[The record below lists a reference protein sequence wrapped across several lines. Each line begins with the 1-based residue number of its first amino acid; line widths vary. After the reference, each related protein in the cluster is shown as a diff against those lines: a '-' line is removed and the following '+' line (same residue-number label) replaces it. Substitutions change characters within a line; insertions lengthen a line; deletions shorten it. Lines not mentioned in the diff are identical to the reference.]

1 MECETFCSTLR
12 TTTVTQSVN
21 RQCCHKNILFWGQL
35 CATWEARTI
44 RPSFLSAGLR
54 PGWRETGTHKRMSE
68 ASQGRFRMGR
78 GTWMRMGAGLLR
90 KESQRRC
97 TAGLKGC
104 LSAQEQQTLPL
115 PLSLLSCS
123 CLAAEYTMG
132 WGATQLLA
140 SVSSFLERKGRR
152 CKSFGV

>member
-68 ASQGRFRMGR
+68 ASQSRFRMGR

-97 TAGLKGC
+97 TAGLKVAYLPRNNKPC
-104 LSAQEQQTLPL
+104 FSLSACCPVLALQLSTLWDGEQ
-115 PLSLLSCS
+115 LSF
-123 CLAAEYTMG
+123 
-132 WGATQLLA
+132 WPQ
-140 SVSSFLERKGRR
+140 FPP
-152 CKSFGV
+152 F